1 MAEAVLVD
9 EAVARIDGVPRTYG
23 HLVAD
28 EAQDLSAMALR
39 ALARRCP
46 SASMTILGDLAQ
58 ATEPGATSSWDE
70 ALRHLGSPGTAR
82 REDLTVGYRVP
93 AAAMDLAD
101 RLLPRVA
108 PGLAATVSVRVGG
121 RPPRIEAVADPEALE
136 AAAVVA
142 VQGLATGWA
151 SVGVV
156 VPGPERRD
164 GVARALLAGGVD
176 AGQGVRAVTGA
187 PVSIVSPAEA
197 KGLEF
202 DGVVVVEPA
211 RFVDEALDDASAGR
225 LLYIA
230 LTRAVQELVVLHA
243 EPLPP
248 DLLP

>member
-1 MAEAVLVD
+1 VLVD
-9 EAVARIDGVPRTYG
+9 EAVHRVDGVPRTYG

-70 ALRHLGSPGTAR
+70 ALRHLGSPATAR

-93 AAAMDLAD
+93 AAAMELAD

-108 PGLAATVSVRVGG
+108 PGLVPTRSVRVGG
-121 RPPRIEAVADPEALE
+121 REPRLDAVAPGELE
-136 AAAVVA
+136 GAAVTA
-142 VQGLATGWA
+142 VQDLAGAWA

-156 VPGPERRD
+156 VPGADRRD
-164 GVARALLAGGVD
+164 ALARALAVAGVD

-187 PVSIVSPAEA
+187 PVSVVSPAEA

-211 RFVDEALDDASAGR
+211 RFSDEALDDAAAGR

-230 LTRAVQELVVLHA
+230 LTRAVQELVVVHA
-243 EPLPP
+243 EPLPA
-248 DLLP
+248 DLT